1 MFTGHRTTIFD
12 IFINIYIEQN
22 MYQLCHV
29 HYDLSADGVGNGGGG
44 VVMYMMDRYEEL
56 EGPRQSGCAIELS
69 TGPA

>member
-1 MFTGHRTTIFD
+1 
-12 IFINIYIEQN
+12 

-29 HYDLSADGVGNGGGG
+29 HYDLSAEGVGNGGGG